1 MAASDCELLCA
12 ARQRNDLGTAMA
24 QHQKNVFGEPIEVCS
39 LNPTTGFYRTGCCHT
54 GPEDVGVH
62 TVCVEVTHEFLAF
75 SKSRGND
82 LSTPRPEFGFPGLNP
97 GDRWCL
103 CAERWQ
109 EALSAGAAPRV
120 VLAATHEATL
130 DIADLADLKRYALD
144 LA

>member
-1 MAASDCELLCA
+1 MSDQ
-12 ARQRNDLGTAMA
+12 QR
-24 QHQKNVFGEPIEVCS
+24 NVFGEPIEVCS
-39 LNPTTGFYRTGCCHT
+39 LNPTTGFYRSGCCET

-62 TVCVEVTHEFLAF
+62 TVCVEVTREFLAF
-75 SKSRGND
+75 SKARGND

-109 EALSAGAAPRV
+109 EALAAGVAPRV

-130 DIADLADLKRYALD
+130 EIAELADLKRHALD
-144 LA
+144 LT

>member
-1 MAASDCELLCA
+1 MPHE
-12 ARQRNDLGTAMA
+12 QR
-24 QHQKNVFGEPIEVCS
+24 NVFGEPIEICS
-39 LNPTTGFYRTGCCHT
+39 LNPTTGFYRNGCCDT

-62 TVCVEVTHEFLAF
+62 TVCVEVTREFLAF

-109 EALSAGAAPRV
+109 EALSAGVAPRV
-120 VLAATHEATL
+120 ILAATHEATL
-130 DIADLADLKRYALD
+130 EIAELADLKRHALD